1 MSDVAV
7 QAVYGLY
14 ICGLLFL
21 DMSDLY
27 KVCHSNFVYGDLCKY
42 RKKIGGFGFGRGVS
56 VFDTSV

>member
-1 MSDVAV
+1 MSYVAV
-7 QAVYGLY
+7 QDVDGLH
-14 ICGLLFL
+14 ICGQLLL

-27 KVCHSNFVYGDLCKY
+27 KVWNSNFFYGDLFKY